1 MRDVQTRD
9 LVQIYYECQIVI
21 AISLQENGE
30 FRNNKRKLCGKFG
43 IWRMENVEEISK
55 NRAVSI
61 S

>member
-1 MRDVQTRD
+1 MRD

-43 IWRMENVEEISK
+43 VWRMENVEEISK